1 MSSKQGDILLGELA
15 QIVIE
20 YISFVSFPS
29 TLVIDALKSL
39 ASFNFKDI
47 GIDGISNF
55 LQELVSF
62 DKEFKVFFEVPNQ
75 QMISN
80 TISRPTPNPNQV
92 VAAFIH
98 FLLLMLEIILRFD
111 PDSIACVKGSIQ
123 ILRTE
128 LEFVIAF
135 LGDTAMHLQ
144 PTNNIL
150 IDIEAVVNEV
160 GSLFY
165 PFFFTT
171 LVFILITE
179 GKEITDMEAVVNEVR
194 SFLHSD
200 SSDFLEVT
208 TTEVDE
214 AKNTMTDIKA
224 LFNELGSFI
233 VPDIGILDLA
243 LSDLLPKFELLKPK
257 IKEHC
262 IRVSNMPSDMAPN
275 TALVSLFIFD
285 SVLDDLM
292 YLINNKSDRIVG
304 VKDQIVMLH
313 KELMSLGS
321 SVTNITMQEEAQH
334 EEVLIQAI
342 DIAYEVEY
350 VINSFPPDWYLALR
364 LPQLIEKIQLIRMSR
379 MSIQET
385 KNKVDVAGV
394 PEVPNYRGEQVS
406 SQSKEPLILEDIV
419 VGFDNMEIE
428 IAEQLVGGTEQLQI
442 ISICG
447 MPGLGKTTLANK
459 VYNNPSVVYHFY
471 ERAWCVVSQT
481 YNKKQV
487 LIGILS
493 SMKNIKGEKI
503 VNMDD
508 ESLAEDLYKSLK
520 GRRYLIVMDD
530 IWDTKPWD
538 DLKRYFP
545 DDGTQSRILF
555 TTRNKNV
562 GSKASPRSVISA
574 LPFLSEDECWEL
586 LRRKVFQNKNCPQE
600 LVDIGRQIAANC
612 RGLPLAV
619 VVIAGVLA
627 NMEKKEH
634 LWQKVARNLSSHI
647 SQTPDKSNQLLE
659 LSYKHLPMHLRPCF
673 LYFGAFEEDMEI
685 PVRQLTSLWVAE
697 GYIKKEENK
706 SLEDVALEYLMKLI
720 DRSLVLVAKRRS
732 NGGVKTCKIHDLLRE
747 MCLRMAEEKNF
758 LKAVTLNDDDTLWFF
773 GQVSIHQQHHCL
785 SIECS
790 NSYMLSLPFG
800 LHVRSLQFSY
810 VQSPIL
816 ISRSFNVL
824 RVLNFYENLN
834 DQVVSGIEHL
844 VHLRYLTIQ
853 CTRPAL
859 PALESFHRLEFLVV
873 NNRRKVEI
881 TEILLNMLSLRHMQF
896 NGGAYFSE
904 SCRRKATNDESF
916 QINNNLQSISVLSIS
931 DEIDEKILRCSPNL
945 HRLKGRVGY
954 SLNYSFNFLNQL
966 ESLKLRSEA
975 AYTLSSL
982 ISLPLNL
989 KQLTLVDSLISL
1001 EQMEII
1007 GKLKYLEVLKLEYV
1021 SFEGIQWDTSEGEF
1035 PQLKFLKLGQV
1046 QIAEWNTS
1054 RDHFPRLERLILQSC
1069 IRLKMIPPSLGDIST
1084 LQMIEV
1090 YGCAEAI
1097 IKSAKKIQE
1106 EQEENGNEEL
1116 QVIISDY

>member
-1 MSSKQGDILLGELA
+1 MSSKQGDILLDELA

-20 YISFVSFPS
+20 YISFVSFPN

-62 DKEFKVFFEVPNQ
+62 EKEVKVFFKVPNQ

-80 TISRPTPNPNQV
+80 ISPNQV
-92 VAAFIH
+92 VAAFIN
-98 FLLLMLEIILRFD
+98 FLLLMLEFILRFD
-111 PDSIACVKGSIQ
+111 PDFIACVKGSIQ

-135 LGDTAMHLQ
+135 LGDTAMHLE

-179 GKEITDMEAVVNEVR
+179 GKEMTDMEAVVNEVR

-224 LFNELGSFI
+224 LFNELGSFL
-233 VPDIGILDLA
+233 VPDNGISDLA

-304 VKDQIVMLH
+304 VNDQIVILH
-313 KELMSLGS
+313 KELTSLGS

-350 VINSFPPDWYLALR
+350 VINSFPPVWYLALR
-364 LPQLIEKIQLIRMSR
+364 LPQLIEKIQLIKMSR

-406 SQSKEPLILEDIV
+406 SQSKEPPILEDIV

-442 ISICG
+442 ISISG

-586 LRRKVFQNKNCPQE
+586 LRRKVFQDRNCPQE

-627 NMEKKEH
+627 NMEKKKH

-647 SQTPDKSNQLLE
+647 SQTPDKSNQILE

-685 PVRQLTSLWVAE
+685 PVRQLMSLWVAE

-758 LKAVTLNDDDTLWFF
+758 LKAVTLNDDDPLRFF
-773 GQVSIHQQHHCL
+773 GQVSIYQQHHCL
-785 SIECS
+785 SIDCF

-810 VQSPIL
+810 VHSPIL

-824 RVLNFYENLN
+824 RVLNFFKNLH

-853 CTRPAL
+853 CTL

-873 NNRRKVEI
+873 NNMHKVEI

-916 QINNNLQSISVLSIS
+916 QIDNNLQSISVLSIS

-945 HRLKGRVGY
+945 QRLKGRVGS

-966 ESLKLRSEA
+966 ESLKA
-975 AYTLSSL
+975 AYSLSSL

-989 KQLTLVDSLISL
+989 KQLTLVNSHISL

-1035 PQLKFLKLGQV
+1035 PQLKFLKLDQV

-1054 RDHFPRLERLILQSC
+1054 RDHFPRLERLVLQSC
-1069 IRLKMIPPSLGDIST
+1069 KLLKMIPPSLGDIST

-1090 YGCAEAI
+1090 YGCTEAI

-1106 EQEENGNEEL
+1106 EQEEKGNEEL